1 MPNIGDDAACDPT
14 AASASAPIT
23 ERPAADDVCG
33 NPDCDGSAAGCGSRP
48 LGRLKET
55 EAAPIRYVAELRAP
69 IPTLGRNLV
78 GDRPHGLCSH
88 PLAIALAA
96 AASARKG

>member
-1 MPNIGDDAACDPT
+1 MISPWGMRGKGI
-14 AASASAPIT
+14 
-23 ERPAADDVCG
+23 
-33 NPDCDGSAAGCGSRP
+33 GSADRP
-48 LGRLKET
+48 VVPTVPRPREPMDRLRFKT
-55 EAAPIRYVAELRAP
+55 ARQAEAAPIHCVAELRAP

>member
-1 MPNIGDDAACDPT
+1 MTLMVSPWGTRGKGIGLAN
-14 AASASAPIT
+14 
-23 ERPAADDVCG
+23 RPVGLRCRALVIRWTRLRFK
-33 NPDCDGSAAGCGSRP
+33 N
-48 LGRLKET
+48 RLKET